1 MDKEIE
7 AFRNEVLRWRGT
19 RRRGAR
25 PYTSAMRAKA
35 LELMAGLRNRGLTM
49 EAATRQLGFS
59 AATLYA
65 WRKTPGRAGMRPV
78 RIAPDATGARLGL
91 SGSTVQLVSPR
102 GYRVEVP
109 DLATAVSLLR
119 ELG

>member
-35 LELMAGLRNRGLTM
+35 LELTAGLRNRGLTM

-65 WRKTPGRAGMRPV
+65 WRKTSGRTGLLPV
-78 RIAPDATGARLGL
+78 RIAPDTTVARLAPTR
-91 SGSTVQLVSPR
+91 STVQLVSPH
-102 GYRVEVP
+102 GYRVEAP
-109 DLATAVSLLR
+109 DLATAVGLLR

>member
-7 AFRNEVLRWRGT
+7 AFRNEVLHWRGT

-35 LELMAGLRNRGLTM
+35 LELTAGLRNRGLTM

-65 WRKTPGRAGMRPV
+65 WRKTSGRTGLLPV
-78 RIAPDATGARLGL
+78 RIAPDATAALLAPTR
-91 SGSTVQLVSPR
+91 STVQLVAPH
-102 GYRVEVP
+102 GYRVEAP
-109 DLATAVSLLR
+109 DLATAVALLR

>member
-35 LELMAGLRNRGLTM
+35 LELTAGLRNRGLTM

-65 WRKTPGRAGMRPV
+65 WRTPGRTGLLPV
-78 RIAPDATGARLGL
+78 RIAPDTTAALLAPTR
-91 SGSTVQLVSPR
+91 STVQLVSPR
-102 GYRVEVP
+102 GYRVEAP
-109 DLATAVSLLR
+109 DLATAVALLR